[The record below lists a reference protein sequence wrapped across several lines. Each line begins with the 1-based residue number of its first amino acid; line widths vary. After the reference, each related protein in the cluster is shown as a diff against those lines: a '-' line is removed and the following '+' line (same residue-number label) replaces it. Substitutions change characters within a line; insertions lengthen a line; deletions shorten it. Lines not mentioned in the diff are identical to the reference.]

1 MPMPAKSSWRKKS
14 MRRRSPTPLSSNHK
28 LPSRSTAGAQDTVLM
43 PRGRRKRV
51 SKDAPEGCAGPARAG
66 ASFEAPPG
74 RLRTRGGFGVAQ
86 TAKNERRAS
95 VLELDMLVEDDHAFF
110 IAHDV
115 VAVQAVAEFVEIV
128 FALGALV
135 ALGRQDRGAN
145 LVGVGRAGLVDGGAQ
160 HADRVVGPRAVIV
173 RRSFRY
179 FGVKPGEFL
188 RLRARIDGV
197 VGDPEGA
204 PERRAGKFH
213 RAGDDDRGRTDP
225 GERHAELPE
234 LAGEDRDVVIE
245 GEIRA
250 DDVGA
255 RGFDRKHDRREILAL
270 VGITLVDRDLRPALV
285 ERSR

>member
-110 IAHDV
+110 VAHDV
-115 VAVQAVAEFVEIV
+115 VAMQAVAEFVEII

-135 ALGRQDRGAN
+135 ALGRQDRGAD
-145 LVGVGRAGLVDGGAQ
+145 LVGVGRAGFVDGGAEN
-160 HADRVVGPRAVIV
+160 ADRVIGPGAVVVGRGIGYGRVK
-173 RRSFRY
+173 FR
-179 FGVKPGEFL
+179 EFL
-188 RLRARIDGV
+188 RLGARIDGE
-197 VGDPEGA
+197 VGDPEGP
-204 PERRAGKFH
+204 PERRAGKLH
-213 RAGDDDRGRTDP
+213 R
-225 GERHAELPE
+225 
-234 LAGEDRDVVIE
+234 
-245 GEIRA
+245 
-250 DDVGA
+250 
-255 RGFDRKHDRREILAL
+255 
-270 VGITLVDRDLRPALV
+270 
-285 ERSR
+285 